1 MLLFDGAS
9 IFDLDYENDDPFY
22 PTLDDIENNPER
34 ATEMGW
40 EEYEPTEKVTLYT
53 IVFQMFVFCQL
64 FNQINAR
71 KLGEREFNVFENFF
85 NNAMFIF
92 ILVLTLSV

>member
-1 MLLFDGAS
+1 M
-9 IFDLDYENDDPFY
+9 N
-22 PTLDDIENNPER
+22 
-34 ATEMGW
+34 W
-40 EEYEPTEKVTLYT
+40 VEYEPTEKVTLYT
-53 IVFQMFVFCQL
+53 IVFQMFVFCQV

-92 ILVLTLSV
+92 ILVLTVSV

>member
-1 MLLFDGAS
+1 
-9 IFDLDYENDDPFY
+9 
-22 PTLDDIENNPER
+22 
-34 ATEMGW
+34 MGW